1 MKLVVGLG
9 NPGGKYSNS
18 RHNAGFMILE
28 RFAGLHD
35 VSINQ
40 SLLDSRMGKGKIAGE
55 TVILAEPQ
63 TFMNLSGVSVRRLAD
78 YFKITAEEIIVLHD
92 DLDLPFQTIRLKAGG
107 GHGGHRGLLSLMEHL
122 GNGDFAR
129 IRFGIGKPPRKSMVE
144 GYVLERF
151 SSEESESLDELTGRA
166 AEALYDIIVS
176 GIGPAMQKYNKKEA
190 RREVA
195 E

>member
-1 MKLVVGLG
+1 
-9 NPGGKYSNS
+9 
-18 RHNAGFMILE
+18 MILE

-107 GHGGHRGLLSLMEHL
+107 GAWRPQGSAFADGTPGKRRFCAHPVRNRKTAQKIHGGG
-122 GNGDFAR
+122 
-129 IRFGIGKPPRKSMVE
+129 IRP
-144 GYVLERF
+144 
-151 SSEESESLDELTGRA
+151 
-166 AEALYDIIVS
+166 
-176 GIGPAMQKYNKKEA
+176 
-190 RREVA
+190 
-195 E
+195 